1 MTTYSIIVTNNA
13 SGCDTEIEQQLTVS
27 GCTSYIVRLA
37 SNSNAIGPFSIYV
50 DMDLYI
56 SDVSRNDMFNGV
68 VVNVQCTTP
77 TATPTSTVTPTN
89 TVTATTGT
97 SPTPTKTSTS
107 TPTMTPTP
115 TETPTNTPTNT
126 PTPTNTE
133 TATQTPTN
141 TETPTNTPTPTN
153 TETPTNTPTP
163 TNTETPTQTPTNTET
178 PTNTPTNTE
187 TPTQTPTTT
196 NTETPTNT
204 PTPTNTETP
213 TQTPTNTPTPTNTE
227 TPTNTPTPTN
237 TETPTQTPTPTNTE
251 TATQTPTTTPTPT
264 QTPTPTEVGLKA
276 ILFMESSD
284 DAVFGGDPNTD
295 IGDYMLSNATS
306 WYGFWTRGH
315 VGINAADLA
324 IYMDWPGFVNGTSNV
339 PRAIEITI
347 PQTSGGVDSFGNAIE
362 AYKFLTTQVNAG
374 NIGDIWYSIFAPVS
388 QTNNQ
393 TYNTIGFNYAGSPST
408 LTYTST
414 DPATYSGN
422 IVYTGPNWTLSTY
435 KAYSQSAQGG
445 GMNQGSF
452 GVTDSTNNYFKGG
465 TLNP

>member
-1 MTTYSIIVTNNA
+1 
-13 SGCDTEIEQQLTVS
+13 
-27 GCTSYIVRLA
+27 
-37 SNSNAIGPFSIYV
+37 
-50 DMDLYI
+50 
-56 SDVSRNDMFNGV
+56 
-68 VVNVQCTTP
+68 
-77 TATPTSTVTPTN
+77 
-89 TVTATTGT
+89 
-97 SPTPTKTSTS
+97 
-107 TPTMTPTP
+107 
-115 TETPTNTPTNT
+115 
-126 PTPTNTE
+126 
-133 TATQTPTN
+133 
-141 TETPTNTPTPTN
+141 
-153 TETPTNTPTP
+153 
-163 TNTETPTQTPTNTET
+163 
-178 PTNTPTNTE
+178 
-187 TPTQTPTTT
+187 
-196 NTETPTNT
+196 
-204 PTPTNTETP
+204 
-213 TQTPTNTPTPTNTE
+213 
-227 TPTNTPTPTN
+227 
-237 TETPTQTPTPTNTE
+237 
-251 TATQTPTTTPTPT
+251 
-264 QTPTPTEVGLKA
+264 
-276 ILFMESSD
+276 MESSD

-306 WYGFWTRGH
+306 WYGFWTSGN